1 MGPVFSKVDPLINTV
16 ASTETVLDLDMEVI
30 PEHLTLPV
38 MAMEA
43 TAEQRASPVVP
54 TETNPVCHVMLSE
67 TILVSVTEALH
78 EHLRAPV
85 RATEAI
91 LDVISSRGVM
101 IHRYGSIYR
110 YNV

>member
-1 MGPVFSKVDPLINTV
+1 
-16 ASTETVLDLDMEVI
+16 MEVI

-78 EHLRAPV
+78 EHLRALLGP
-85 RATEAI
+85 TEAI
-91 LDVISSRGVM
+91 LDVISSRGVAFIDM
-101 IHRYGSIYR
+101 DRYPIQCMTIR
-110 YNV
+110 CIDATRKI